1 MTNKNIRKTSNPF
14 LTKKGG
20 IDNFDIMLI
29 DNETMITD
37 EQESSQC
44 FNEHYMN
51 IVECSSGIKPEN
63 LSCHPSPQGSQDTTN
78 KVIKSYKNHPS
89 IAKIRSNVKTSASA
103 TFDFDFNHPLTLVS
117 QGEVE

>member
-1 MTNKNIRKTSNPF
+1 
-14 LTKKGG
+14 
-20 IDNFDIMLI
+20 MLI

-103 TFDFDFNHPLTLVS
+103 NFNFDFNHPLTLVS